1 MKRIEELKQTIDGM
15 NLSDSDVD
23 LMISMLKDMRKDRV
37 FDMGILPRSYCE
49 EVLDQHLNDEDWED
63 LRYRMDKTLFSY
75 NEFQMENENLISTCW
90 EIVEERREV
99 N

>member
-15 NLSDSDVD
+15 NLSDSDID

-37 FDMGILPRSYCE
+37 FDMGSLPRSYCE

-63 LRYRMDKTLFSY
+63 LRHRMDKTLFSY

-90 EIVEERREV
+90 EIVEELKEV

>member
-15 NLSDSDVD
+15 NLSDSDID
-23 LMISMLKDMRKDRV
+23 LMISMLKDMRKARV
-37 FDMGILPRSYCE
+37 FDMGVLPRSYCE

-90 EIVEERREV
+90 EIVKEQKT